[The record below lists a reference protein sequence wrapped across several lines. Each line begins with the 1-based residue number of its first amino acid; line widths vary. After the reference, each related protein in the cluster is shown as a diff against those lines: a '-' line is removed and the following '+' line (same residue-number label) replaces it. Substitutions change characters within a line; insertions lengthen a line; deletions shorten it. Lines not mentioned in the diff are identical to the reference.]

1 MGWKQLSTA
10 KRTVI
15 ALTAVLLATGVVF
28 ATGAFLAQLPRDQVI
43 NSLIIET
50 TPAGGSTAWPIAVA
64 GAPFAF
70 TVTVSNPTTQVVG
83 LIHLELAAGCF
94 NGLSELIITGTGQ
107 LIPADDGRELC
118 FGAGGPSVHSTSKSL
133 GASPA
138 SVAWDFVVT
147 YSPAGTADWT
157 FTARLG

>member
-1 MGWKQLSTA
+1 MDWKQLSNA
-10 KRTVI
+10 KRTGI

-28 ATGAFLAQLPRDQVI
+28 ATGAFLAQIPRDQVI
-43 NSLIIET
+43 NELVITT
-50 TPAGGSTAWPIAVA
+50 TPAGASTTWPAAVA

-70 TVTVSNPTTQVVG
+70 VVTVTNPTTQVVG
-83 LIHLELAAGCF
+83 LIHLNLVAGCF
-94 NGLSELIITGTGQ
+94 NGLLDAVITGPQ
-107 LIPADDGRELC
+107 IIDGGSGTDMC
-118 FGAGGPSVHSTSKSL
+118 DGGFVHSTSKSL

>member
-1 MGWKQLSTA
+1 MDWKQLSNA
-10 KRTVI
+10 KRTGI

-28 ATGAFLAQLPRDQVI
+28 ATGAFLAQIPRDQVI
-43 NSLIIET
+43 NSLLITT
-50 TPAGGSTAWPIAVA
+50 TPAGASTTWPAAAV

-70 TVTVSNPTTQVVG
+70 VVTVTNPTDQVIG
-83 LIHLELAAGCF
+83 DIHLELFAACSS
-94 NGLSELIITGTGQ
+94 GLLDAVITGQ
-107 LIPADDGRELC
+107 LVAGADMCDGS
-118 FGAGGPSVHSTSKSL
+118 SVHSTSKSL

-157 FTARLG
+157 FTAQLG